1 MKLTNLLEHPA
12 LNQLRL
18 SMGAD
23 SLTAPPVGW
32 QPRLLDAE
40 EVMRLGQP
48 DPSAATPLG
57 EGTAPSAQRVKGPRA
72 VPVRYSRDR
81 ASSKIL
87 NPIGLPKGAIAVDV
101 LDSPPMRAA
110 TPTIVT
116 HAPQPQ
122 LPITSPS
129 AHSPAITEANAAQ
142 EAPSGRSAPADKSD
156 SSDSRERRRH
166 KNQSALAA
174 LRRLE
179 GEAP

>member
-1 MKLTNLLEHPA
+1 MKLTNLLDHPA

-23 SLTAPPVGW
+23 SLAAPPVGW

-48 DPSAATPLG
+48 SPSAAIPTG
-57 EGTAPSAQRVKGPRA
+57 EAPAPSAQRVKGPRA

-101 LDSPPMRAA
+101 MDSDPMGASAPQIMRALPHA
-110 TPTIVT
+110 HIPPAHIPAQTPPGPIAALTGGAEET
-116 HAPQPQ
+116 SGEAFNPSDPHA
-122 LPITSPS
+122 
-129 AHSPAITEANAAQ
+129 
-142 EAPSGRSAPADKSD
+142 G
-156 SSDSRERRRH
+156 RRR

-174 LRRLE
+174 LRKLE
-179 GEAP
+179 GDDLA